1 MADCL
6 GKSRRSFSLLHI
18 AAILVIIC
26 TTLCTLVRAQDDDDS
41 YQYSRGPL
49 PQEFQFNMSYPDRT
63 ETEECRPIR
72 LRIQRNSRLFRTR
85 LVVNTNSDINFN
97 NSDAR
102 IMTSR
107 TQTRLNA
114 LAQLYYQRYRRR
126 FTVMKSWA
134 EYGDADIDDPQSLHF
149 EGQLSSYR
157 VLSSAVCV
165 FVCVFVCLFAC
176 LFACQLQ
183 YTSNADTL
191 WSKTYEVILNM
202 SS

>member
-6 GKSRRSFSLLHI
+6 GKSRRSLSLLHI
-18 AAILVIIC
+18 AAMLVIIC
-26 TTLCTLVRAQDDDDS
+26 STLCTLVRSQDDDDS

-134 EYGDADIDDPQSLHF
+134 EYGDDDVDDPQSLHF
-149 EGQLSSYR
+149 EGQLVLQSSFKCN
-157 VLSSAVCV
+157 LCVCV
-165 FVCVFVCLFAC
+165 FPCLFSC
-176 LFACQLQ
+176 I
-183 YTSNADTL
+183 TSLIQTL
-191 WSKTYEVILNM
+191 YGVKLMKSHVFITFWREKL
-202 SS
+202 

>member
-6 GKSRRSFSLLHI
+6 GKSRRSLSLLHI

-26 TTLCTLVRAQDDDDS
+26 TTLCTLVRAQDDDDDS

-134 EYGDADIDDPQSLHF
+134 EYGDDDVDDPQSLHF
-149 EGQLSSYR
+149 EGQLVLQSSFKCS
-157 VLSSAVCV
+157 LCVCV
-165 FVCVFVCLFAC
+165 FACLLVCLLVCLFAC
-176 LFACQLQ
+176 S
-183 YTSNADTL
+183 TSLMQTL
-191 WSKTYEVILNM
+191 YGVKLMKSY
-202 SS
+202 